1 MTQVLHILRGLPGT
15 GKTAEAMALVDDN
28 PWLVRVNRQDIAKTL
43 YGRLREEDLSRFEF
57 DNVTLFQ
64 HNMIDTALKAGLS
77 AVDDNYNLSADSVKD
92 LYKLANKYN
101 ATIKVVNFDL
111 HFEQALKR
119 NNNRPTEEVVSEV
132 FFRDLVKRFTKKGHI
147 RPEPKNN
154 LNPII
159 SGKRYEPNP
168 NLPKAIW
175 LDADGTFFK
184 MDPDIRGPYDFHKV
198 HLDPV
203 QEHIAELVR
212 ACQKDNF
219 KIVVMSGRDESCR
232 DATYQAFVDAG
243 VIPDDMFMRP
253 LDTKDIPDYEIK
265 HALFWEYVVPKYD
278 VRFAL
283 DDRQSVVNYTREV
296 IGIPVLQ
303 VAPGDF

>member
-1 MTQVLHILRGLPGT
+1 MTQTFVILRGLPGS
-15 GKTAEAMALVDDN
+15 GKTKVAKDSININ
-28 PWLVRVNRQDIAKTL
+28 PWMVRVNRQDISAML
-43 YGRLREEDLSRFEF
+43 YNKFREEDLERFEF
-57 DNVTLFQ
+57 DNVTLIQ
-64 HNMIDTALKAGLS
+64 HNTIDTALKAGLS
-77 AVDDNYNLSADSVKD
+77 VIDDNYNLSADTVKD
-92 LYKLANKYN
+92 LYKIANKY
-101 ATIKVVNFDL
+101 KVEPIVIDFDV
-111 HFEQALKR
+111 HFEECIKISK
-119 NNNRPTEEVVSEV
+119 NKNGFIPSEE
-132 FFRDLVKRFTKKGHI
+132 FMRDLVKRFTKKGHL
-147 RPEPKNN
+147 RPAPKNN
-154 LNPII
+154 LNPVS
-159 SGKRYEPNP
+159 SGKRYTSNP
-168 NLPKAIW
+168 DLPKAIW

-184 MDPDIRGPYDFHKV
+184 MDPDIRGPFDFHKV

-232 DATYQAFVDAG
+232 EATYQAFVDAG
-243 VIPDDMFMRP
+243 VVPDDMFMRP

-265 HALFWEYVVPKYD
+265 HSLFWEHVVPKYD
-278 VRFAL
+278 IRFAL